1 MSFQSIIKPF
11 RVSIKAIFPNAA
23 GRRRR
28 VVLGSCVL
36 VLLLA
41 SASAFCE
48 DWPRFRGPRCN
59 GKSLETGLLKKWP
72 SGGPKLLWM
81 VQGLGKGHSQAVVA
95 NERVYVSGMVEKI
108 GYVSAFDL
116 AGEPKW
122 KKPYGEEWTKAYPGS
137 RCTPTVD
144 KGFIYIIT
152 SLGELVCM
160 DANTGEKEWH
170 FNVFEKFKGG
180 TGRFGL
186 IESLLI
192 DKEKV
197 ICTVGGPDATIVA
210 VDKKTGAIVWK
221 TVGLKDKAAYCS
233 PLLIEHGGKR
243 LIVTMTSHHVIG
255 VAADSGKLMWK
266 YPCKNPYGQNPN
278 TPVYAD
284 GMLFC
289 TSGDKIGSFMLKL
302 SGSGKKVKHQWWEP
316 KLDCH
321 HGNVVEINGYL
332 YGSAHQ
338 NSDGWVCLE
347 LSSGKVMFETKAMAK
362 GSACYA
368 DGMLYCYGVD
378 GSVSLVKPSPK
389 DFALISSFTVKAG
402 NGEHFAQPV
411 ISGGR
416 LYIRRGDALMVYNIS
431 CLSETEK

>member
-1 MSFQSIIKPF
+1 MSFQS
-11 RVSIKAIFPNAA
+11 SIKSIRAGTKTISPNAG
-23 GRRRR
+23 GRQRR
-28 VVLGSCVL
+28 VLLGSCVL
-36 VLLLA
+36 ALLLA
-41 SASAFCE
+41 STSAFCE
-48 DWPRFRGPRCN
+48 DWPRFRGPRRD

-72 SGGPKLLWM
+72 SGGPKLLWT
-81 VQGLGKGHSQAVVA
+81 VQGLGKGYSQAVVA
-95 NERVYVSGMVEKI
+95 NERVYVSGMVEKT
-108 GYVSAFDL
+108 GYVSAFGL

-122 KKPYGEEWTKAYPGS
+122 KRPYGKEWTKAYPGS

-186 IESLLI
+186 VESLLI
-192 DKEKV
+192 DEEKV

-255 VAADSGKLMWK
+255 VAADSGKLLWK

-302 SGSGKKVKHQWWEP
+302 SGDGKKAKSQWQEP

-321 HGNVVEINGYL
+321 HGQVVEINGYL

-338 NSDGWVCLE
+338 NSAGWVCLE
-347 LSSGKVMFETKAMAK
+347 LSSGKVMYETKAVAK

-389 DFALISSFTVKAG
+389 GFELINSFKVKAG
-402 NGEHFAQPV
+402 KGQHFAQPV

-416 LYIRRGDALMVYNIS
+416 LYIRHGDALMVYNIS
-431 CLSETEK
+431 WPSKTEK

>member
-1 MSFQSIIKPF
+1 
-11 RVSIKAIFPNAA
+11 
-23 GRRRR
+23 
-28 VVLGSCVL
+28 
-36 VLLLA
+36 
-41 SASAFCE
+41 
-48 DWPRFRGPRCN
+48 
-59 GKSLETGLLKKWP
+59 
-72 SGGPKLLWM
+72 
-81 VQGLGKGHSQAVVA
+81 
-95 NERVYVSGMVEKI
+95 MVEKT

-116 AGEPKW
+116 AGELKW
-122 KKPYGEEWTKAYPGS
+122 KKPYRKEWTKAYPGS

-144 KGFIYIIT
+144 NGFIYIIT

-160 DANTGEKEWH
+160 DANTGEEKWY

-186 IESLLI
+186 VESLLI

-210 VDKKTGAIVWK
+210 VNKKTGAIVWK

-255 VAADSGKLMWK
+255 VAADSGKLLWK

-278 TPVYAD
+278 TPVYTA

-302 SGSGKKVKHQWWEP
+302 SGNGKKVKRQWQEP

-321 HGNVVEINGYL
+321 HGHVVEINGYL

-347 LSSGKVMFETKAMAK
+347 LSSGKVMYETKTVAK

-389 DFALISSFTVKAG
+389 GFELISSFKVKAG

-416 LYIRRGDALMVYNIS
+416 LYIRHGDALMVYSIS
-431 CLSETEK
+431 CLSEIEK

>member
-1 MSFQSIIKPF
+1 MSFQS
-11 RVSIKAIFPNAA
+11 SIKSIRAATKTISPNVA
-23 GRRRR
+23 GRRRG
-28 VVLGSCVL
+28 VVLGNCVL

-48 DWPRFRGPRCN
+48 DWPQFRGPRRD

-72 SGGPKLLWM
+72 SGGPKLLWT
-81 VQGLGKGHSQAVVA
+81 VQGLGKGYSQAVVA
-95 NERVYVSGMVEKI
+95 NERVYVTGMVEKT

-116 AGEPKW
+116 AGEVKW
-122 KKPYGEEWTKAYPGS
+122 KKPYGKEWTKTYPGS

-170 FNVFEKFKGG
+170 FNVLEKFKGG

-186 IESLLI
+186 VESLLI

-221 TVGLKDKAAYCS
+221 TPGLKDKAAYCS
-233 PLLIEHGGKR
+233 PLLIEHGGRR

-255 VAADSGKLMWK
+255 VAADSGKLLWK

-278 TPVYAD
+278 T
-284 GMLFC
+284 
-289 TSGDKIGSFMLKL
+289 
-302 SGSGKKVKHQWWEP
+302 
-316 KLDCH
+316 
-321 HGNVVEINGYL
+321 
-332 YGSAHQ
+332 
-338 NSDGWVCLE
+338 
-347 LSSGKVMFETKAMAK
+347 
-362 GSACYA
+362 
-368 DGMLYCYGVD
+368 
-378 GSVSLVKPSPK
+378 SV
-389 DFALISSFTVKAG
+389 
-402 NGEHFAQPV
+402 
-411 ISGGR
+411 
-416 LYIRRGDALMVYNIS
+416 
-431 CLSETEK
+431 